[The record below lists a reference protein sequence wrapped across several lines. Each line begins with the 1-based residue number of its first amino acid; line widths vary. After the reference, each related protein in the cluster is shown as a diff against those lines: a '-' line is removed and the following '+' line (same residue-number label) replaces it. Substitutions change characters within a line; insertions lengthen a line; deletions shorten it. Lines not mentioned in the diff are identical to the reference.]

1 MSTDFKETM
10 TSAERFAAA
19 VSGKPYDR
27 IPVHLLIS
35 DHAAR
40 VLGVTVGEYESS
52 ATLMARGQAE
62 AFRKYGH
69 DVVNVGPGLTG
80 IPEALGCRIGL
91 PDGSP
96 FVAEPAVR
104 TEKDAARL
112 KVPDPHRD
120 ARLPLFLEAAVLL
133 RHTLGNEAVISM
145 TTSGPFT
152 TAAHVRGTDQFLRD
166 LRRDPPFVHRIL
178 RVATESIIAFA
189 RAAAEVGVRISL
201 ADPTASGTMIA
212 ATQFREF
219 ALPYLT
225 EVVTAVKEATGGP
238 PALHICGN
246 TSKIWREMADTG
258 AGVLSLDNVIDLAEA
273 KAAAGDRAPLLGN
286 IHPTEVMY
294 LGKPHE
300 VRANAAKCLAKA
312 WDTPKGYVLGL
323 GCGLPIDTPPENILA
338 LVDAAREYGRWP
350 LDPERF
356 AQ

>member
-1 MSTDFKETM
+1 MPGTINETM

-52 ATLMARGQAE
+52 PKLMARGQAE
-62 AFRKYGH
+62 AFKRYGH

-96 FVAEPAVR
+96 FVAEAAVP
-104 TEKDAARL
+104 TENEVDRL
-112 KVPDPHRD
+112 KVVDPQRD

-133 RHTLGNEAVISM
+133 RHEIGDQAVISM

-152 TAAHVRGTDQFLRD
+152 TAAHVRGTAQFLRD
-166 LRRDPPFVHRIL
+166 LRLNPSLVHRIL
-178 RVATESIIAFA
+178 RVTTDSIIAFA
-189 RAAAEVGVRISL
+189 RAAAGVGVRISL

-212 ATQFREF
+212 AAQFRQF
-219 ALPYLT
+219 ALPYLIET
-225 EVVTAVKEATGGP
+225 VAAVKEVTGGP

-246 TSKIWREMADTG
+246 TSRILNEMADTG
-258 AGVLSLDNVIDLAEA
+258 AGVLSLDNVVDLGLA
-273 KAAAGDRAPLLGN
+273 KTTVGDRVALLGN
-286 IHPTEVMY
+286 VHPTEAMY
-294 LGKPHE
+294 LGTPDD
-300 VRANAAKCLAKA
+300 VRAGVRACLAKA
-312 WDTPKGYVLGL
+312 WDSPKGYVLGL
-323 GCGLPIDTPPENILA
+323 GCGLPIDAPPENILA

-356 AQ
+356 A